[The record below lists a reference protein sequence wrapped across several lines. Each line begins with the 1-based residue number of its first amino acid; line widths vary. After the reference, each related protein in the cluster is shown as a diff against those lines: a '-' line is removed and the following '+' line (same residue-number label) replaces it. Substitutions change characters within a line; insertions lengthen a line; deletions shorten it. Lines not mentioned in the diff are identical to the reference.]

1 MTIDYVPTFVS
12 KTFEIIFKALTD
24 IATAVSLD
32 RLLGSKTK
40 FWNKISNGPNI
51 FNLKST
57 FLWSKGCKVFEISYK
72 IAKLEN
78 IINRLKN

>member
-40 FWNKISNGPNI
+40 F
-51 FNLKST
+51 
-57 FLWSKGCKVFEISYK
+57 
-72 IAKLEN
+72 
-78 IINRLKN
+78 